1 MTRLVVYATLGLL
14 LDALGQGFST
24 WGFWCMLGLFC
35 VSDYLARQ
43 QGFED
48 GVVQGMSAYIHANE
62 QQRAD
67 LDKIVKDND

>member
-14 LDALGQGFST
+14 LDALVLDYTT
-24 WGFWCMLGLFC
+24 WGFWCILALFMC
-35 VSDYLARQ
+35 SDYLARRDGYE
-43 QGFED
+43 QGL
-48 GVVQGMSAYIHANE
+48 VHGMSAYINANE

>member
-1 MTRLVVYATLGLL
+1 
-14 LDALGQGFST
+14 
-24 WGFWCMLGLFC
+24 MLGLFC